1 MKTIQEY
8 GIVAVLH
15 KIRRLAVFT
24 RTTRLVIYS
33 SNVIARH
40 TSAKG
45 PGPALMALATHRLVT
60 LHVEKWLL
68 SGIKL
73 IPSTLSFNK
82 DHITRF
88 PPSKHH
94 NSNLKGIMQNKSR

>member
-45 PGPALMALATHRLVT
+45 PGTSAHGTGYPPLGYLACGKMVVVR
-60 LHVEKWLL
+60 
-68 SGIKL
+68 
-73 IPSTLSFNK
+73 NK
-82 DHITRF
+82 AYTEHTFI
-88 PPSKHH
+88 
-94 NSNLKGIMQNKSR
+94 